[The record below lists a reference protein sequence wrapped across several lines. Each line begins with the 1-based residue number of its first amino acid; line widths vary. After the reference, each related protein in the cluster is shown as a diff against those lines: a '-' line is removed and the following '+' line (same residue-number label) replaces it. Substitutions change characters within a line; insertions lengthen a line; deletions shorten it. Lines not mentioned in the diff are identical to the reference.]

1 MKSFEYQCE
10 LINESMFLL
19 LWPDVICQEQHQY
32 IVACQK
38 AIEQHFQEQLD
49 ACVVSFASL
58 AIHINI
64 FKSNATQIT
73 AELPSL
79 LSTLGSNLSLDSKL
93 IEIPV
98 YYGSE
103 AGWDIRDVAKR
114 ADISIE
120 ELINIHSQDTYYAYA
135 TGFTPGFSYLGELN
149 QHIVLPRKASPRLK
163 MPRGAVAIADKQ
175 TAVYPNASPGGWHIL
190 GQTPMSMYDIGN
202 DDFAPLINVG
212 DRVKFYPI
220 SLDEYK
226 TLGGEVSL
234 ES

>member
-10 LINESMFLL
+10 LINESMILL

-49 ACVVSFASL
+49 TCVVSFASL
-58 AIHINI
+58 AIHVNI
-64 FKSNATQIT
+64 FKSTITEIAT
-73 AELPSL
+73 ELPSVL
-79 LSTLGSNLSLDSKL
+79 NAIENSPNMDANL

-98 YYGSE
+98 YYGKE
-103 AGWDIRDVAKR
+103 AGWDIEDVAIR
-114 ADISIE
+114 AGVSIE
-120 ELINIHSQDTYYAYA
+120 ELINIHSQETYYAYA
-135 TGFTPGFSYLGELN
+135 TGFTPGFSYLGEIN
-149 QHIVLPRKASPRLK
+149 PKIVLPRKASPRLK
-163 MPRGAVAIADKQ
+163 MPKGAVAIADKQ
-175 TAVYPNASPGGWHIL
+175 TAIYPNASPGGWHIL
-190 GQTPMSMYDIGN
+190 GQTPKTMYNLDN
-202 DDFAPLINVG
+202 DEFSPLIKVG
-212 DRVKFYPI
+212 DHVKFYAI